1 MERAADLFFETRFKP
16 GHFVTIADSGLA
28 LGLSR
33 FLVNDLGL
41 IPEAQFI
48 TDDVPNEHREWIE
61 AAFTDSEAGIA
72 SPVIFTSDGGTIRE
86 VVRGL
91 KFRERP
97 LILGS
102 TWDKVIT
109 RELQGY
115 ALSISLPVSD
125 RLVLNRSYA
134 GYDGGL
140 TLAEDIYTVI
150 LNSFQ

>member
-1 MERAADLFFETRFKP
+1 MTVRRNISIK
-16 GHFVTIADSGLA
+16 GFVQESPI
-28 LGLSR
+28 
-33 FLVNDLGL
+33 V
-41 IPEAQFI
+41 
-48 TDDVPNEHREWIE
+48 
-61 AAFTDSEAGIA
+61 GI
-72 SPVIFTSDGGTIRE
+72 
-86 VVRGL
+86 RGL
-91 KFRERP
+91 KFRELP

-115 ALSISLPVSD
+115 PLSVSLPVSD
-125 RLVLNRSYA
+125 RLVLNRTYA